1 MYQMPTHQFAIFNIP
16 SYKSETDA
24 GRGEKEKT
32 HPSHL
37 PVTYEINGW
46 ENYDKRFFFFF
57 FFSTVVVILPLKR
70 GKKWR
75 RIDPWKKR
83 GREETLHSRPSLS
96 FLLFGAQCG
105 VIASD
110 TQLSPAHVF
119 QLSFPF
125 YWIFC
130 VQEVAA
136 VVVTA
141 VTVTDRIRPGQL
153 LARFR
158 TNFAV
163 QWEREKKKKKE
174 KWQTN
179 ISSRLYKT
187 FIECFRRL
195 YYTIQMTQCP
205 TQEQYWQDPSAAHL
219 SSIAIS
225 FIFYSAMS
233 ENKKQPPGWTK
244 AIGSHLATEWGEGF
258 FLRDQNPFK

>member
-1 MYQMPTHQFAIFNIP
+1 
-16 SYKSETDA
+16 
-24 GRGEKEKT
+24 
-32 HPSHL
+32 
-37 PVTYEINGW
+37 
-46 ENYDKRFFFFF
+46 
-57 FFSTVVVILPLKR
+57 
-70 GKKWR
+70 
-75 RIDPWKKR
+75 
-83 GREETLHSRPSLS
+83 
-96 FLLFGAQCG
+96 
-105 VIASD
+105 
-110 TQLSPAHVF
+110 
-119 QLSFPF
+119 
-125 YWIFC
+125 
-130 VQEVAA
+130 

-163 QWEREKKKKKE
+163 

-205 TQEQYWQDPSAAHL
+205 TKEQYWQDPSAHL